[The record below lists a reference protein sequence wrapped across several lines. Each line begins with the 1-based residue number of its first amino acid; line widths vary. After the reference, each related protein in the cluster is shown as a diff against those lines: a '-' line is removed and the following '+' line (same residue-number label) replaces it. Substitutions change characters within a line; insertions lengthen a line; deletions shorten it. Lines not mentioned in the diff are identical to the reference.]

1 MIILKNVL
9 YCKINACFFIQ
20 IILKYFTY
28 YSVLILESDNH
39 LEEEQSNLKSPGI
52 IRLSAIR
59 DVIDKVKFFLMYFY

>member
-1 MIILKNVL
+1 M
-9 YCKINACFFIQ
+9 FFVIQ

-28 YSVLILESDNH
+28 CIILILESDNH

-59 DVIDKVKFFLMYFY
+59 DVIDKVKLI